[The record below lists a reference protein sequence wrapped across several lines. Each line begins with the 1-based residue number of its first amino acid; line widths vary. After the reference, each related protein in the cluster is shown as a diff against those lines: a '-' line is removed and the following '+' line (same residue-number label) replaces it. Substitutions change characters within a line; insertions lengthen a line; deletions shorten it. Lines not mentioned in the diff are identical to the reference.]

1 MKSILALGMLL
12 VAGTAQMVPSTST
25 PVTPV
30 PAASKSTYG
39 KAVNYATNSAE
50 KAYGYA
56 SDQAG
61 KISKSVGKV
70 FKRREK
76 TQLTASQYPFY
87 TVQSTS
93 VVNPGEGQFKSP
105 MLTTIQ

>member
-1 MKSILALGMLL
+1 MKSILVLGMLL
-12 VAGTAQMVPSTST
+12 IAGTAQVVPTTPTST
-25 PVTPV
+25 TTV
-30 PAASKSTYG
+30 PATGAASKNVYG
-39 KAVNYATNSAE
+39 KAVNYASDQAG

-93 VVNPGEGQFKSP
+93 VVNPG
-105 MLTTIQ
+105 